1 MAGSTFGK
9 RQKEMKRQE
18 KRQEKSARRDQRKQE
33 KEAGIKPHE
42 EEIPLLDGPV
52 SNFDFGDDDQ
62 NTGTGY

>member
-33 KEAGIKPHE
+33 KEAGISPQE
-42 EEIPLLDGPV
+42 EEIKLLDGPV
-52 SNFDFGDDDQ
+52 SNFDYDFEDT
-62 NTGTGY
+62 NSR

>member
-33 KEAGIKPHE
+33 KEAGGRQE
-42 EEIPLLDGPV
+42 EELQLLDGPV
-52 SNFDFGDDDQ
+52 SNFDFGDEE
-62 NTGTGY
+62 TES

>member
-33 KEAGIKPHE
+33 KQSGGQQE
-42 EEIPLLDGPV
+42 EELKLLDGPV
-52 SNFDFGDDDQ
+52 SNFDFGDEDS
-62 NTGTGY
+62 GS